1 MNNQFRSILAC
12 GLFALSLPA
21 VSADYDG
28 SKTLMCATRYIS
40 QCDAGTDCVNV
51 VPASVNIPEF
61 FVINVSGKLIS
72 AVNDQRTT
80 AIEHVEHIDGKLMLL
95 GADDGVEDVRD
106 GMAWSMSINEET
118 GRMVLSASGDGFAMV
133 VFGACAV
140 K

>member
-1 MNNQFRSILAC
+1 MKNQFRSRLAC

-28 SKTLMCATRYIS
+28 SKTLMCATQYVS

-51 VPASVNIPEF
+51 VPASVNLPDF
-61 FVINVSGKLIS
+61 FVINAADKLIS

-80 AIEHVEHIDGKLMLL
+80 AVEHIEHIDGKLMLL
-95 GADDGVEDVRD
+95 GADDGVENVRD
-106 GMAWSMSINEET
+106 GMAWAMSINEET
-118 GRMVLSASGDGFAMV
+118 GKMVLSASGDGFAMV
-133 VFGACAV
+133 VFGACAL

>member
-1 MNNQFRSILAC
+1 MKNQFRSILAC

-28 SKTLMCATRYIS
+28 SKTLMCATQYVS

-51 VPASVNIPEF
+51 VPASVNLPDF
-61 FVINVSGKLIS
+61 FVINAADKLIS

-80 AIEHVEHIDGKLMLL
+80 AVEHIEHIDGKLMLL
-95 GADDGVEDVRD
+95 GADDGVENVRD
-106 GMAWSMSINEET
+106 GMAWAMSINEET
-118 GRMVLSASGDGFAMV
+118 GKMVLSASGDDFAMV
-133 VFGACAV
+133 VFGACAP